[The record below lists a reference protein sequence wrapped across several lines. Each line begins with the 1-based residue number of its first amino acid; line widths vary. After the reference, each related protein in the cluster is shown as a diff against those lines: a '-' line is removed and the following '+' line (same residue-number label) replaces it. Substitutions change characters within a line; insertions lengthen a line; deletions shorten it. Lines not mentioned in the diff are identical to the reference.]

1 MIVDVHAHYVS
12 PRVAAAVRGH
22 EDRYGVRIVDQP
34 DGEPRFVV
42 GARETAR
49 PQALLPAL
57 QDLDARQ
64 QTMIGQTVDHQV
76 VSLALTFTGYD
87 LPAEQGAA
95 WARLLNDTTAE
106 DLQVAPGRFT
116 ATATV
121 PLQDG
126 PAAATE
132 LQRAIGTLGYHGIVI
147 STHVAGRNL
156 DDRGL
161 DPFWAAAQEASAPI
175 IIHPALVLQSPRL
188 ASYYFTNL
196 LGNPYDTAIAAASL
210 VFGGVCDRYP
220 DLKIMLVHGGGHFP
234 YQIGR
239 LTHGWSVRPE
249 TKALQTPPLD
259 YLKWF
264 YYDTVLYYG
273 PALRYLA
280 AVVGPDRLM
289 LGTDYPYDMCPAHP
303 RQVVADAGFAAAERD
318 GIESGT
324 STAVFR
330 LEPPA

>member
-1 MIVDVHAHYVS
+1 MIVDVHCHYVS
-12 PRVAAAVRGH
+12 PRVLETVQREGA
-22 EDRYGVRIVDQP
+22 RYGASVIEQRGDEWMLQIGSQRLSRTLYP
-34 DGEPRFVV
+34 D
-42 GARETAR
+42 
-49 PQALLPAL
+49 LL
-57 QDLDARQ
+57 DLDRRQ
-64 QTMIGQTVDHQV
+64 QVMAGHAIDHQV
-76 VSLALTFTGYD
+76 MSTWLDFTGYS
-87 LPAEQGAA
+87 LPADEGAA
-95 WARLLNDTTAE
+95 WARLVNDAMAA
-106 DLQVAPGRFT
+106 DVQAALPGRFT
-116 ATATV
+116 AVATV

-126 PAAATE
+126 RAAAAE
-132 LQRAIGTLGYHGIVI
+132 LQRACGTLGYHGAVI
-147 STHVAGRNL
+147 MTHVAGRNL
-156 DDRGL
+156 DDPDL
-161 DPFWAAAQEASAPI
+161 DPFWAAAQEANAPI
-175 IIHPALVLQSPRL
+175 IIHPAYVVQSPRL
-188 ASYYFTNL
+188 ANYYFTNL

-220 DLKIMLVHGGGHFP
+220 DLKIVLVHGGGHFP

>member
-1 MIVDVHAHYVS
+1 VIVDVHAHYVS
-12 PRVAAAVRGH
+12 PQVAAAVRGNQA
-22 EDRYGVRIVDQP
+22 RYGVGIVDTP
-34 DGEPRFVV
+34 DGEPRFIV
-42 GARETAR
+42 GGRETSR

-57 QDLDARQ
+57 QELDARQ
-64 QTMIGQTVDHQV
+64 ETMARQTIEHQV
-76 VSLALTFTGYD
+76 VSIALTFTGYE
-87 LPAEQGAA
+87 LPPEQGAA
-95 WARLLNDTTAE
+95 WARLLNDATAE
-106 DLQVAPGRFT
+106 DLQAAPGRFT

-126 PAAATE
+126 RAAAAE
-132 LQRAIGTLGYHGIVI
+132 VQRAIGRLGNHGIVI

-156 DDRGL
+156 DDRDL
-161 DPFWAAAQEASAPI
+161 DPFWAAAQEARAPI
-175 IIHPALVLQSPRL
+175 IIHPALVVQSPRL
-188 ASYYFTNL
+188 ANYYLQNL

-264 YYDTVLYYG
+264 YYDTVLYYA

-280 AVVGPDRLM
+280 EVVGADRLM
-289 LGTDYPYDMCPAHP
+289 LGSDYPYDMCPAQP
-303 RQVVADAGFAAAERD
+303 RQLIADAGFAAADREQIS
-318 GIESGT
+318 GGT
-324 STAVFR
+324 STAVFH
-330 LEPPA
+330 LQAE

>member
-1 MIVDVHAHYVS
+1 VIVDVHAHYVS
-12 PRVAAAVRGH
+12 PLVAAAVRGN
-22 EDRYGVRIVDQP
+22 EGRYGVHVVETA
-34 DGEPRFVV
+34 DGEPRFVI
-42 GARETAR
+42 GNREAAR

-57 QDLDARQ
+57 QDLDTRQ
-64 QTMIGQTVDHQV
+64 QAMASQSVDHQV
-76 VSLALTFTGYD
+76 VSLALSFTGYD
-87 LPAEQGAA
+87 LPAAQGAA

-106 DLQVAPGRFT
+106 DLQAAPGRFT

-126 PAAATE
+126 RAAAAE
-132 LQRAIGTLGYHGIVI
+132 VQRVCGTLGYHGVVI

-156 DDRGL
+156 DDRDL
-161 DPFWAAAQEASAPI
+161 DPFWAAAQEVSAPI
-175 IIHPALVLQSPRL
+175 IIHPAYVVQSPRL
-188 ASYYFTNL
+188 ANYYFQNL

-220 DLKIMLVHGGGHFP
+220 DLKLMLVHGGGDFP

-249 TKALQTPPLD
+249 TKGLQTPPLD

-280 AVVGPDRLM
+280 EAVGPDRLM
-289 LGTDYPYDMCPAHP
+289 LGSDYPYDMCPARP
-303 RQVVADAGFAAAERD
+303 RQIVADAGFAAGERD
-318 GIESGT
+318 QIEGGT
-324 STAVFR
+324 SSAVFG
-330 LEPPA
+330 LSAP